1 MDQPFQPFTLS
12 VRKAFTDS
20 DSLYQ
25 IPRYQRPYK
34 WEDEHVERLWD
45 DIKEAADNSPESNYF
60 LGSIVTATP
69 PERTRYK
76 DVVDGQQR
84 LTTLMIL
91 FCVIK
96 NAFPRAGA
104 KSDDD
109 LAVRLDDVANAICI
123 PGDRDRLK
131 LFPHANAQSDFHN
144 CIISADK
151 AEFGCAKPSPKDMR
165 TGLPKFKFMNAA
177 FILRR
182 EFEKLKDDEERQEFV
197 NFLFNQVQ
205 IIRIDCK
212 DVNIAI
218 KLFQVI
224 NDRGMDLSSSDLIKS
239 FLLGKIGDDSDSKKL
254 EESFDADWQH
264 IERSIADCDVS
275 ADDMFTLYEYYALA
289 SNPKKSLYEHMQGI
303 FKSSG
308 KNPVGFLGEIKKFSS
323 NYVDKIYR
331 VQSRDINALKYLP
344 WSMHWKSILLA
355 GLQCGRSDLSE
366 LAGMLRRFYYL
377 YWVGGKTLSRVKQ
390 TSFNII
396 KAVNEGKSVQE
407 IESDVL
413 VPQMDRDGI
422 VFAAKDALESDNIA
436 GEKWC
441 KPLLMLIEQN
451 DDADAPPFRELS
463 KSIHL
468 EHVLPVAH
476 KGKWGSVGKDMA
488 DYYLN
493 SGGNLTLLAGKKNIV
508 GQNKPFAEKVEIY
521 QGKGGENV
529 TSFRITR
536 QIAEDYETN
545 KYAKQ
550 WGEAAMRDRKEWFV
564 QEASKIIGIN
574 PKKD

>member
-12 VRKAFTDS
+12 VRKAFSDS

-96 NAFPRAGA
+96 NAFPGTGA

-109 LAVRLDDVANAICI
+109 LAVRLDDVVSAICI

-131 LFPHANAQSDFHN
+131 LFPHANAQSDFHR
-144 CIISADK
+144 CIIAAEK
-151 AEFGCAKPSPKDMR
+151 AELGCAKPSPKEMK

-182 EFEKLKDDEERQEFV
+182 EFDKLNDEERQKFV

-239 FLLGKIGDDSDSKKL
+239 FLLGKIGDDPDSKKL
-254 EESFDADWQH
+254 EESFGADWQDV
-264 IERSIADCDVS
+264 ERSIAECDIS

-289 SNPKKSLYEHMQGI
+289 SNPKKSLYEHMQEI
-303 FKSSG
+303 FKSS
-308 KNPVGFLGEIKKFSS
+308 KKDPVRFLGEIKKFSG
-323 NYVDKIYR
+323 NYVSKIHR
-331 VQSRDINALKYLP
+331 AKNRDINALKYLP
-344 WSMHWKSILLA
+344 WTMHWKSILLA
-355 GLQCGRSDLSE
+355 GLQGDRSDLSE

-396 KAVNEGKSVQE
+396 RAVKKGSSVQA

-413 VPQMDRDGI
+413 MPQMDRDRI
-422 VFAAKDALESDNIA
+422 VSAAKDALESDNIA

-451 DDADAPPFRELS
+451 DDADAPEFRELS
-463 KSIHL
+463 NSIHL

-476 KGKWGSVGKDMA
+476 KGKWGGVGEDVA
-488 DYYLN
+488 DRYLN

-521 QGKGGENV
+521 RGKGGENV
-529 TSFRITR
+529 TAFRITR

-545 KYAKQ
+545 AYAKQ
-550 WGEAAMRDRKEWFV
+550 WGEATMRDRKAWFV
-564 QEASKIIGIN
+564 REASKIIGIN
-574 PKKD
+574 LDSD